1 MTEHESNN
9 LNDNLPNDTATSL
22 PEGDEIAAEQAS
34 ADDKPVYR
42 RGIKSFVIRA
52 GRLTKGQEQ
61 ALERKWTEWGL
72 ELADGPIVPSDVFGR
87 AAHTVLEI
95 GYGMGQSLV
104 EMAVQA
110 PEKNFI
116 GVEVHLPGV
125 GSLLNLAEEAGV
137 INVRTYKDDAIEVLK
152 LIPDNSIDTI
162 LLFFPDQWHKKKHH
176 KRRIVQT
183 EFAQTLRRI
192 LKPGGIFH
200 MATDW
205 ENYMEHMIEV
215 MDAQAGYENIAG
227 SGQCV
232 ERPDER
238 PLTRFEKRGQGK
250 GHGVWDI
257 KYRKID

>member
-1 MTEHESNN
+1 MSNDSVSDSITTN
-9 LNDNLPNDTATSL
+9 NTP
-22 PEGDEIAAEQAS
+22 DEVAS
-34 ADDKPVYR
+34 ASPEKKTSPYR

-52 GRLTKGQEQ
+52 GRLTKGQQ
-61 ALERKWTEWGL
+61 GGLDRQWPTMGLTLDQGPLDPDTVFSRKAPL
-72 ELADGPIVPSDVFGR
+72 
-87 AAHTVLEI
+87 VLEI

-104 EMAVQA
+104 AMAAAA

-137 INVRTYKDDAIEVLK
+137 TNLRTYKDDAIEVLK
-152 LIPDNSIDTI
+152 LIPSDSVDTVQ
-162 LLFFPDQWHKKKHH
+162 LFFPDPWHKKKHH
-176 KRRIVQT
+176 KRRIVQP

-205 ENYMEHMIEV
+205 QPYSEHMLEIME
-215 MDAQAGYENIAG
+215 AAPGYRNIAG
-227 SGQCV
+227 MNQCV
-232 ERPDER
+232 PRPDHRPMTKFER
-238 PLTRFEKRGQGK
+238 RGERK

-257 KYRKID
+257 MFEKIDD